1 MLNLAICFCTRLF
14 SDVRAALLVT
24 RLLQATRKYAFPDPT
39 VMTLRKLLFW
49 FHLCT
54 GVVAGSVVLIM
65 SITGVLLMYEKQMTA
80 WADRSYR
87 LASPPSGAMR
97 LPVETLLGR
106 VREERSALP
115 STFTLRSDPAAPAA
129 LGFGRESIVYIN
141 PYTGE
146 ILGEGAK
153 GIRTFFRVV
162 TDWHRWLGAQ
172 GTNRSIARAV
182 TGACNL
188 GFLFLVVIGFYIWWP
203 KQWTWPQLRNV
214 IWFRRGLPGKARDF
228 NWHNV
233 IGFWSAIPL
242 FIVVLSATVIS
253 YPWASNL
260 VYRLVGEEP
269 PAQGGQAPGG
279 GGPQRVQRQ
288 RPEVNQSRRSER
300 VPLGAEVQR
309 AEGSSRGGESR
320 PRPENSVGPG
330 GLPSSPPVDL
340 NLEGLDALWTLAEQ
354 QLNGWQSISWR
365 LPSSANASLV
375 FTIDQGNGGQPQ
387 RRAQLTLN
395 RTTGE
400 VVRWEPFSSM
410 TLGRR
415 LRMVLRFA
423 HTGEV
428 VGIIGQTIAGVVSA
442 GASVLVY
449 TGLALSWRRFRA
461 WQARRCLQES
471 IETTMRTELPDPR
484 SGSLSPRY
492 DEGPTKI

>member
-1 MLNLAICFCTRLF
+1 
-14 SDVRAALLVT
+14 
-24 RLLQATRKYAFPDPT
+24 
-39 VMTLRKLLFW
+39 MTLRKVLFW
-49 FHLCT
+49 FHLST
-54 GVVAGSVVLIM
+54 GAVAGIVVLIM
-65 SITGVLLMYEKQMTA
+65 SVTGVLLMYQKQMTA
-80 WADRSYR
+80 WADRRYR
-87 LASPPSGAMR
+87 VVPPSSEAKR
-97 LPVETLLGR
+97 LPVEVLIGK
-106 VREERSALP
+106 VRGERSAFPL
-115 STFTLRSDPAAPAA
+115 TFTLRSDPTAPAA

-141 PYTGE
+141 PYTAE
-146 ILGEGAK
+146 ILGEGTK

-162 TDWHRWLGAQ
+162 TDWHRWLGVH
-172 GTNRSIARAV
+172 GENRSTARAF
-182 TGACNL
+182 TGACNF
-188 GFLFLVVIGFYIWWP
+188 GFLFLVVSGFYIWWP

-214 IWFRRGLPGKARDF
+214 TWFRRGLLGKARDF

-279 GGPQRVQRQ
+279 GGPQGLQRQ
-288 RPEVNQSRRSER
+288 RPEENQSRTSEGLT
-300 VPLGAEVQR
+300 PGAEVHR
-309 AEGSSRGGESR
+309 AEGRSRRESESR
-320 PRPENSVGPG
+320 PRPETTAGSG
-330 GLPSSPPVDL
+330 GLPASPPTDL
-340 NLEGLDALWTLAEQ
+340 QLEGLDTLWRRAEQ
-354 QLNGWQSISWR
+354 QLSGWQSISLR
-365 LPSSANASLV
+365 LPSSANAPLV

-387 RRAQLTLN
+387 KRAQLTLN

-400 VVRWEPFSSM
+400 VVWEPFSSM

-461 WQARRCLQES
+461 WQVRRRSPELIGATTKAES
-471 IETTMRTELPDPR
+471 PDQ
-484 SGSLSPRY
+484 GLGTLSPQY
-492 DEGPTKI
+492 QEGPQRFESSSGPVPE

>member
-1 MLNLAICFCTRLF
+1 MTF
-14 SDVRAALLVT
+14 
-24 RLLQATRKYAFPDPT
+24 RKI
-39 VMTLRKLLFW
+39 LFW

-54 GVVAGSVVLIM
+54 GVVVGTVVLIM
-65 SITGVLLMYEKQMTA
+65 SVTGVLLTYEKQMTA
-80 WADRSYR
+80 WADRGYHV
-87 LASPPSGAMR
+87 AQPSSAAAR
-97 LPVETLLGR
+97 LPVETLLGKG
-106 VREERSALP
+106 REERSALP

-153 GIRTFFRVV
+153 GIRSFFRVV

-172 GTNRSIARAV
+172 SENRSIARAV

-188 GFLFLVVIGFYIWWP
+188 GFLFLVVSGFYIWWP
-203 KQWTWPQLRNV
+203 KQWTSPQLRNV
-214 IWFRRGLPGKARDF
+214 TWFRRGLPGKARDF

-269 PAQGGQAPGG
+269 PAPGRQAPGG
-279 GGPQRVQRQ
+279 DGPPRVPGQ
-288 RPEVNQSRRSER
+288 RPDGEQLRKSEG
-300 VPLGAEVQR
+300 VLGGAETQR
-309 AEGSSRGGESR
+309 AEERLSRGGEFR
-320 PRPENSVGPG
+320 PRREGSGAPG
-330 GLPSSPPVDL
+330 VLVSPPPSDL
-340 NLEGLDALWTLAEQ
+340 NLDGFDALWIRAEQ
-354 QLNGWQSISWR
+354 QLSGWQSISLR
-365 LPSSANASLV
+365 LPSSSTAPLA

-395 RTTGE
+395 RATGE

-428 VGIIGQTIAGVVSA
+428 VGIIGQTIAGAVSA

-461 WQARRCLQES
+461 WQARRQSQES
-471 IETTMRTELPDPR
+471 IEAMRTEPPDQGSRFLSPHYGEEPQGFQTSSR
-484 SGSLSPRY
+484 SLS
-492 DEGPTKI
+492 E